1 VSGDVY
7 TLADAQAALKNNPDV
22 SPAMLLSHPHKQWD
36 SEATEYLQAASN
48 TPRGTFATITLP
60 LASKNIPCT
69 PVRPQSK
76 AAFLPNFPATA
87 TTNVEQLLAWDA
99 QYPSHNAACVARAE
113 VGGIWILEVDSPNVV
128 ERVKA
133 ETGQDLNFIQTFRVR
148 SRAGRGHIYFRQT
161 PASMAMGNLNQTY
174 VKHNDWS
181 ARVNNMYCVAP
192 GSIHP
197 DTGQPYK
204 ALNDLQPVEAPQWLI
219 DWLISQKVTTGTGNS
234 KEAPRN
240 ERGLIPHG
248 AIHGWLVSQG
258 GRLRQ
263 NGLET
268 DEIEAVLLRQAHA
281 ECEEPLDDVKIA
293 QVARSMGNY
302 AKGTPW
308 HNIVTLNQQPDKIAE
323 SAPTV
328 DDDDEPE
335 ENLDNTQ
342 DEFPRCPIFPGALT
356 ELARAMYP
364 SLPLDFKQW
373 GMISRWGLMRSG
385 IDTFRM
391 EKHLQPRFY
400 SVLVSKPNRGKTASI
415 NETRNAFEI
424 IYGMMKGAVGKL
436 RVCGEPESIPSVDSG
451 QFFSDEFARM
461 VKASKA
467 AYEKGEC
474 ADLAGKMMLDPDELS
489 DVFEKGRVTQGRV
502 STMFIELL
510 KLHSGNRTG
519 SGTKKDGKSAVT
531 NAHLSILAGTTVR
544 KYPMLWTGTGGGADG
559 LVSRFIPIT
568 TNNPPVPPVPLPS
581 DFVTAEKMYV
591 RLTRLAELPGQ
602 TIMLDEE
609 ASKMLTDWWGSF
621 DSGKESATRVLETIK
636 QLLIVLA
643 VTNLPEGHEG
653 TTVTVDADLM
663 TYAIQ
668 FGEYVIAVREL
679 INPGDSWSIVQAMEN
694 TIIDW
699 ARKRT
704 SKTDPKTMRDARRGI
719 HPERLPG
726 GLGTFKMAW
735 RNCVETDVLK
745 VRDKGNKGNGK
756 YSL

>member
-1 VSGDVY
+1 MS
-7 TLADAQAALKNNPDV
+7 AAESPMMKAALRCVQFGWFVFPLVERGKQPD
-22 SPAMLLSHPHKQWD
+22 AEFAPHGFQ
-36 SEATEYLQAASN
+36 SASN
-48 TPRGTFATITLP
+48 DSNVVRGWWTRKPFANIGIDLGRSNLTVLDFDKGTPPAELNLPETLQVSTSRGTHVYFAGT
-60 LASKNIPCT
+60 SKQGNMNWGG
-69 PVRPQSK
+69 V
-76 AAFLPNFPATA
+76 
-87 TTNVEQLLAWDA
+87 
-99 QYPSHNAACVARAE
+99 H
-113 VGGIWILEVDSPNVV
+113 VGEIKS
-128 ERVKA
+128 
-133 ETGQDLNFIQTFRVR
+133 
-148 SRAGRGHIYFRQT
+148 AGG
-161 PASMAMGNLNQTY
+161 Y
-174 VKHNDWS
+174 VLTVS
-181 ARVNNMYCVAP
+181 SV
-192 GSIHP
+192 HP
-197 DTGQPYK
+197 DGPTYNLTV
-204 ALNDLQPVEAPQWLI
+204 AAPVVPLPDGLI
-219 DWLISQKVTTGTGNS
+219 ERLRPTTKSET
-234 KEAPRN
+234 PRN
-240 ERGLIPHG
+240 EHGLIAHG
-248 AIHGWLVSQG
+248 NIHNWMLSQA
-258 GRLRQ
+258 GRLRAAGC
-263 NGLET
+263 NR
-268 DEIEAVLLRQAHA
+268 DEIETTLLRLVH
-281 ECEEPLDDVKIA
+281 EHCEPPIDEEKVSA
-293 QVARSMGNY
+293 MARSICNY
-302 AKGTPW
+302 EPGTSGYALTMSQKP
-308 HNIVTLNQQPDKIAE
+308 NAPAGSTNQNAE
-323 SAPTV
+323 PTE
-328 DDDDEPE
+328 DEEPE
-335 ENLDNTQ
+335 ESFDNTQ
-342 DEFPRCPIFPGALT
+342 DEFPRCPIFPGALS
-356 ELARAMYP
+356 ELARAMFP

-385 IDTFRM
+385 IDTFGI

-424 IYGMMKGAVGKL
+424 IYGMMKSAAGKL

-467 AYEKGEC
+467 AYEKGEF

-581 DFVTAEKMYV
+581 DFATAEKMYV
-591 RLTRLAELPGQ
+591 RLSRLAELPGQ
-602 TIMLDEE
+602 TIMLDDE

-643 VTNLPEGHEG
+643 VTNLPENHQG

-699 ARKRT
+699 AKKHT

-745 VRDKGNKGNGK
+745 VRDKGHKGNGK
-756 YSL
+756 YSM

>member
-1 VSGDVY
+1 LSAATY
-7 TLADAQAALKNNPDV
+7 TLA
-22 SPAMLLSHPHKQWD
+22 
-36 SEATEYLQAASN
+36 AASS
-48 TPRGTFATITLP
+48 TPRGTFVTIALP
-60 LASKNIPCT
+60 LAAKGIPCT
-69 PVRPQSK
+69 PVRPNSK
-76 AAFLPNFPATA
+76 QAFLPNFPATA
-87 TTNVEQLLAWDA
+87 TTDVNQLLAWDV
-99 QYPSHNAACVARAE
+99 QYPNHNAACVARAE
-113 VGGIWILEVDSPNVV
+113 VGGIWVLEVDSPNVV
-128 ERVKA
+128 ERVRG
-133 ETGQDLNFIQTFRVR
+133 ETGHDLNALQTFRVR
-148 SRAGRGHIYFRQT
+148 SRPGRGHFYFRQT
-161 PASMAMGNLNQTY
+161 PASMAMGNLSQTY
-174 VKHNDWS
+174 VVGQDWS
-181 ARVNNMYCVAP
+181 ARVHHQYVVAP

-204 ALNDLQPVEAPQWLI
+204 ALNDLQPIEAPQWLI
-219 DWLISQKVTTGTGNS
+219 DWLISQKITKSGTD
-234 KEAPRN
+234 KPEAPRN
-240 ERGLIPHG
+240 ANGLVPHG

-268 DEIEAVLLRQAHA
+268 DEIEIVLLRQAHA
-281 ECEEPLDDVKIA
+281 ECEEPLDDAKIV

-302 AKGTPW
+302 EKGTPW
-308 HNIVTLNQQPDKIAE
+308 QNIVALNQQPDKIAGPT
-323 SAPTV
+323 APTV

-335 ENLDNTQ
+335 ENLGDTQ

-356 ELARAMYP
+356 ELARSMFP

-373 GMISRWGLMRSG
+373 GMIARWGLLRSG
-385 IDTFRM
+385 IDTFGI

-424 IYGMMKGAVGKL
+424 IYGMMKSATGTKL

-602 TIMLDEE
+602 TVMLDEE

-621 DSGKESATRVLETIK
+621 DSGMESATRVLETIK

-643 VTNLPEGHEG
+643 VTNLPENHQGN
-653 TTVTVDADLM
+653 TVTVDADLM

-668 FGEYVIAVREL
+668 FGEYVIAVRDRL
-679 INPGDSWSIVQAMEN
+679 NPSDSWSHVQALEN
-694 TIIDW
+694 SIIDW
-699 ARKRT
+699 VRKHA
-704 SKTDPKTMRDARRGI
+704 SKAEPKTMNDVRRGVQP
-719 HPERLPG
+719 HRVPG
-726 GLGTFKMAW
+726 GLGAFKMAW

-745 VRDKGNKGNGK
+745 FRQKGHKGGGK

>member
-1 VSGDVY
+1 MSAITY
-7 TLADAQAALKNNPDV
+7 TLADAQAAMKANPDV
-22 SPAMLLSHPHKQWD
+22 SPAMLLSHPHKQWNP
-36 SEATEYLQAASN
+36 EATAYLQTAA
-48 TPRGTFATITLP
+48 TRGTFATITLP
-60 LASKNIPCT
+60 LAAKNIPCT

-99 QYPSHNAACVARAE
+99 QYPNHNAACVARAE

-219 DWLISQKVTTGTGNS
+219 DWLISQKVTTTNS
-234 KEAPRN
+234 KPEAPRN
-240 ERGLIPHG
+240 ERGLVPHG
-248 AIHGWLVSQG
+248 SIHGFMLSQA
-258 GRLRQ
+258 GRLR
-263 NGLET
+263 NAGLNQ
-268 DEIEAVLLRQAHA
+268 DEIEGALLRIVHDQ
-281 ECEEPLDDVKIA
+281 CEPPIDDTKVIA
-293 QVARSMGNY
+293 MARSICKYEPGPS
-302 AKGTPW
+302 GTT
-308 HNIVTLNQQPDKIAE
+308 VALTMNQQPDASNTAQPAVEAE
-323 SAPTV
+323 
-328 DDDDEPE
+328 DEEPAE
-335 ENLDNTQ
+335 DFETDAQ
-342 DEFPRCPIFPGALT
+342 DEFPHCPIFPGALT

-373 GMISRWGLMRSG
+373 GMIARWGLLRSG
-385 IDTFRM
+385 IDTFGM

-415 NETRNAFEI
+415 NETRNAFDI
-424 IYGMMKGAVGKL
+424 IYGMMKSTAGKL

-591 RLTRLAELPGQ
+591 RLSRLAELPGQ

-643 VTNLPEGHEG
+643 VTNLPENHQGA
-653 TTVTVDADLM
+653 TVTVDADLM

-699 ARKRT
+699 AKKHT

-745 VRDKGNKGNGK
+745 VRDKGHKGNGK
-756 YSL
+756 YSM